1 MHLFHTQL
9 FHTAESET
17 DKAIHDPIERP
28 RYGNQ
33 RWARQ
38 TDAFA
43 RKYGHRQ
50 TVQVAM
56 SDRRMLC
63 GACPA

>member
-1 MHLFHTQL
+1 MHFFQTQL
-9 FHTAESET
+9 FHTSESDPET
-17 DKAIHDPIERP
+17 SIHDPIERP

-38 TDAFA
+38 AEAFA

-50 TVQVAM
+50 TAQSSM
-56 SDRRMLC
+56 IDSRIGC